1 MHIHSHT
8 SVGRGLTLAT
18 MAASLALATM
28 AATGCSSKSE
38 ASAPTSTAP
47 QAAKLAPGQVRL
59 QPASLKMLDIVSLS
73 QSGAAQTVS
82 MPARVAFQDDK
93 VTAVAIPV
101 EGRVVSVQVQV
112 GDKVQAGDTLATL
125 VSPEAL
131 RIRYEVD
138 AARTAKDSAAV
149 EEQRQRAMVAKGVG
163 VEMELRAA
171 QSKLRETAQ
180 ELARAQGAAALLGAG
195 SGDKMVLRAPRSGVI
210 AERNAMPGAAAESGA
225 ALFLVGDP
233 GAMRIVA
240 DAFEGDLAGIRVG
253 ADTHVT
259 VQQLAVKS
267 DGVVRNIGAVLDK
280 ESRRATVLID
290 LKAQPAGLR
299 PGMQASVEIPL
310 AATQQ
315 MLIPVTAVLIKDGDR
330 QQVFVQVDDGVFEA
344 RPVVLGQPLR
354 GMVPVQSG
362 LQAGDKIVVRGGLL
376 LDGAASQML

>member
-1 MHIHSHT
+1 MDFHFYSFRQ
-8 SVGRGLTLAT
+8 GWAW
-18 MAASLALATM
+18 AAAVSLAM
-28 AATGCSSKSE
+28 ALTGCGGKTDAAAQQ
-38 ASAPTSTAP
+38 ASAPK
-47 QAAKLAPGQVRL
+47 AAALAPGQVRL
-59 QPASLKMLDIVSLS
+59 QPASLKMLEIVSLS
-73 QSGAAQTVS
+73 QSGAAQTTA

-101 EGRVVSVQVQV
+101 EGRVVSVNVQV
-112 GDKVQAGDTLATL
+112 GDKVQTGDTLATL
-125 VSPEAL
+125 VSPDAL
-131 RIRYEVD
+131 RIRYEVE
-138 AARTAKDSAAV
+138 AARTAKDLAAV
-149 EEQRQRAMVAKGVG
+149 EEQRQRTMLAKGVG

-171 QSKLRETAQ
+171 QSKLRETSQ

-195 SGDKMVLRAPRSGVI
+195 SGDRVVLRAPRSGVI
-210 AERNAMPGAAAESGA
+210 AERNAMPGAAADNGA

-240 DAFEGDLAGIRVG
+240 DAFEGDLSGIHVG
-253 ADTHVT
+253 AEAIVK
-259 VQQLAVKS
+259 VQQLAATAA
-267 DGVVRNIGAVLDK
+267 GTVRNIGAVLDK

-290 LKAQPAGLR
+290 LKAQLPGLR

-330 QQVFVQVDDGVFEA
+330 SIVYVQVDDGLFEA
-344 RPVVLGQPLR
+344 RNVVLGQPLR
-354 GMVPVQSG
+354 GTVPVQSG

>member
-1 MHIHSHT
+1 MDLHFYSFRQGWAWA
-8 SVGRGLTLAT
+8 V
-18 MAASLALATM
+18 AASLAM
-28 AATGCSSKSE
+28 ALVGCGGKTDAAAQQ
-38 ASAPTSTAP
+38 ASAPK
-47 QAAKLAPGQVRL
+47 AAALAPGQVRL
-59 QPASLKMLDIVSLS
+59 QPASLKMLEIVSLS
-73 QSGAAQTVS
+73 QSGAAQTTA

-101 EGRVVSVQVQV
+101 EGRVVSVNVQV
-112 GDKVQAGDTLATL
+112 GDKVQTGDTLATL
-125 VSPEAL
+125 VSPDAL
-131 RIRYEVD
+131 RIRYEVE
-138 AARTAKDSAAV
+138 AARTAKDLAAV
-149 EEQRQRAMVAKGVG
+149 EEQRQRTMLAKGVG

-171 QSKLRETAQ
+171 QSKLRETSQ

-195 SGDKMVLRAPRSGVI
+195 SGDRVVLRAPRSGVI
-210 AERNAMPGAAAESGA
+210 AERNAMPGAAADNGA

-240 DAFEGDLAGIRVG
+240 DAFEGDLSGIHVG
-253 ADTHVT
+253 AEAIVK
-259 VQQLAVKS
+259 VQQLAATAA
-267 DGVVRNIGAVLDK
+267 GTVRNIGAVLDK

-290 LKAQPAGLR
+290 LKAQLPGLR

-330 QQVFVQVDDGVFEA
+330 SIVYVQVDDGLFEA
-344 RPVVLGQPLR
+344 RNVVLGQPLR
-354 GMVPVQSG
+354 GTVPVQSG

>member
-1 MHIHSHT
+1 MQSLFNSNT
-8 SVGRGLTLAT
+8 GRALVWAT
-18 MAASLALATM
+18 TAASLVLALS
-28 AATGCSSKSE
+28 GCSGRSDAAAPE
-38 ASAPTSTAP
+38 A
-47 QAAKLAPGQVRL
+47 QADRAKAAALAPGQVRL

-73 QSGAAQTVS
+73 QSGAAQTVA

-93 VTAVAIPV
+93 VAAVAIPV
-101 EGRVVSVQVQV
+101 EGRVVSVNVQV
-112 GDKVQAGDTLATL
+112 GDKVQAGATLATL

-131 RIRYEVD
+131 RIRYEVE
-138 AARTAKDSAAV
+138 AARTAKELAAV
-149 EEQRQRAMVAKGVG
+149 EEQRQRTMLAKGVG

-180 ELARAQGAAALLGAG
+180 ELARAQGVAALLGSG
-195 SGDKMVLRAPRSGVI
+195 SGDKIVLRAPRAGVI
-210 AERNAMPGAAAESGA
+210 AERNALPGAAAESGA

-240 DAFEGDLAGIRVG
+240 DAFEGDLAGIHLG
-253 ADTHVT
+253 ADAVVK
-259 VQQLAVKS
+259 VQQLAVATQ
-267 DGVVRNIGAVLDK
+267 GTVRNIGAVLDK

-290 LKAQPAGLR
+290 LKMQPAGLR

-330 QQVFVQVDDGVFEA
+330 SLVFVQAEDAVFEA
-344 RPVVLGQPLR
+344 RTVVLGQPLR

-362 LQAGDKIVVRGGLL
+362 LQAGDRIVVRGGLL

>member
-1 MHIHSHT
+1 MHFHFYST
-8 SVGRGLTLAT
+8 RQG
-18 MAASLALATM
+18 LALAAV
-28 AATGCSSKSE
+28 AAGLALAGCGGKQDAAAQE
-38 ASAPTSTAP
+38 ASLPK
-47 QAAKLAPGQVRL
+47 AAALAPSQVRL
-59 QPASLKMLDIVSLS
+59 QPASLKMLEVVSLS
-73 QSGAAQTVS
+73 QSGAAQTTA

-101 EGRVVSVQVQV
+101 EGRVVSVNVQV
-112 GDKVQAGDTLATL
+112 GDKVQTGDTLATL
-125 VSPEAL
+125 VSPDAL
-131 RIRYEVD
+131 CIRYEVD
-138 AARTAKDSAAV
+138 AARTAKDLAAV
-149 EEQRQRAMVAKGVG
+149 EEQRQRTMVAKGVG

-171 QSKLRETAQ
+171 QSKLRETSQ

-195 SGDKMVLRAPRSGVI
+195 TGDRIVLRAPRAGVI
-210 AERNAMPGAAAESGA
+210 AERNAMPGAAADNGA

-240 DAFEGDLAGIRVG
+240 DAFEGDLAGIRIG
-253 ADTHVT
+253 ADAVVK
-259 VQQLAVKS
+259 VQQLAVTAP
-267 DGVVRNIGAVLDK
+267 GTVRNIGAVLDK

-290 LKAQPAGLR
+290 LKEQLTGLR

-330 QQVFVQVDDGVFEA
+330 SLVYVQVDEGLFEA
-344 RPVVLGQPLR
+344 RNVVLGQPLR

-362 LQAGDKIVVRGGLL
+362 LKAGDKIVVRGGLL

>member
-1 MHIHSHT
+1 MHFHFYST
-8 SVGRGLTLAT
+8 RQG
-18 MAASLALATM
+18 LALAAV
-28 AATGCSSKSE
+28 AAGLALAGCGGKQDAAAQE
-38 ASAPTSTAP
+38 ASQPK
-47 QAAKLAPGQVRL
+47 AAALAPGQVRL
-59 QPASLKMLDIVSLS
+59 QPASIKMLDVVSLS
-73 QSGAAQTVS
+73 QSGAAQTTA

-101 EGRVVSVQVQV
+101 EGRVVSVNVQV
-112 GDKVQAGDTLATL
+112 GDKVQTGDTLATL
-125 VSPEAL
+125 VSPDAL

-138 AARTAKDSAAV
+138 AARTAKDLAAV
-149 EEQRQRAMVAKGVG
+149 EEQRQRTMVAKGVG

-171 QSKLRETAQ
+171 QSKLRETSQ

-195 SGDKMVLRAPRSGVI
+195 TGDRIVLRAPRSGVI
-210 AERNAMPGAAAESGA
+210 AERNAMPGAAADNGA

-240 DAFEGDLAGIRVG
+240 DAFEGDLAGIRIG
-253 ADTHVT
+253 ADAVVK
-259 VQQLAVKS
+259 VQQLAVTAP
-267 DGVVRNIGAVLDK
+267 GTVRNIGAVLDK

-290 LKAQPAGLR
+290 LKEQLTGLR

-330 QQVFVQVDDGVFEA
+330 SLVYVQVDEGLFEA
-344 RPVVLGQPLR
+344 RNVVLGQPLR

-362 LQAGDKIVVRGGLL
+362 LKAGDKIVVRGGLL

>member
-1 MHIHSHT
+1 MQFLFNSNT
-8 SVGRGLTLAT
+8 GRGLVWVTT
-18 MAASLALATM
+18 AASMALALS
-28 AATGCSSKSE
+28 GCSGRNDAAAQE
-38 ASAPTSTAP
+38 ADASRPK
-47 QAAKLAPGQVRL
+47 AAALAPGQVRL
-59 QPASLKMLDIVSLS
+59 QPASLKMLDIVSLT
-73 QSGAAQTVS
+73 QSGAAQTVA

-93 VTAVAIPV
+93 VAAVAIPV
-101 EGRVVSVQVQV
+101 EGRVVSVNVQV

-131 RIRYEVD
+131 RIRYEVE
-138 AARTAKDSAAV
+138 AARTARELAVV
-149 EEQRQRAMVAKGVG
+149 EEQRQRTMVAKGVG

-171 QSKLRETAQ
+171 QSKLRETSQ
-180 ELARAQGAAALLGAG
+180 ELARAQGVAALLGTG
-195 SGDKMVLRAPRSGVI
+195 SGDKIVLRAPRAGVI
-210 AERNAMPGAAAESGA
+210 AERNAVPGAAAESGA

-240 DAFEGDLAGIRVG
+240 DAFEGDLAGIHVG
-253 ADTHVT
+253 ADAVVK
-259 VQQLAVKS
+259 VQQLALATQ
-267 DGVVRNIGAVLDK
+267 GTVRNIGAVLDK

-290 LKAQPAGLR
+290 MKTQAPGLR

-330 QQVFVQVDDGVFEA
+330 SLVFVQVDEGVFEA
-344 RPVVLGQPLR
+344 RTVVLGQPLR

-362 LQAGDKIVVRGGLL
+362 LKAGDRIVVRGGLL

>member
-1 MHIHSHT
+1 MRSLFNSHT
-8 SVGRGLTLAT
+8 GRGLVWAT
-18 MAASLALATM
+18 TAASLVLALS
-28 AATGCSSKSE
+28 GCSGRSDAAAPE
-38 ASAPTSTAP
+38 AQSDRAK
-47 QAAKLAPGQVRL
+47 AAALAPGQVRL

-73 QSGAAQTVS
+73 QSGAAQTVA

-93 VTAVAIPV
+93 VAAVAIPV
-101 EGRVVSVQVQV
+101 EGRVVTVNVQV
-112 GDKVQAGDTLATL
+112 GDKVQLGDTLATL

-131 RIRYEVD
+131 RIRYEVE
-138 AARTAKDSAAV
+138 AARTAKELAVV
-149 EEQRQRAMVAKGVG
+149 EEQRQRTMLAKGVG

-171 QSKLRETAQ
+171 QSKLRETSQ
-180 ELARAQGAAALLGAG
+180 ELARAQGVAALLGSG
-195 SGDKMVLRAPRSGVI
+195 SGDKIVLRAPRAGVI
-210 AERNAMPGAAAESGA
+210 AERHAVPGAAAESGA

-240 DAFEGDLAGIRVG
+240 DAFEGDLAGIHLG
-253 ADTHVT
+253 ADAVVK
-259 VQQLAVKS
+259 VQQLAV
-267 DGVVRNIGAVLDK
+267 DTQGTVRNIGAVLDK

-330 QQVFVQVDDGVFEA
+330 SLVFVQAGDAVFEA
-344 RPVVLGQPLR
+344 RTVVLGQPLR

-362 LQAGDKIVVRGGLL
+362 LQAGDRIVVRGGLL

>member
-1 MHIHSHT
+1 MQFLFNSNT
-8 SVGRGLTLAT
+8 GRALVWAT
-18 MAASLALATM
+18 TAASMALALS
-28 AATGCSSKSE
+28 GCSGRSDAAAPE
-38 ASAPTSTAP
+38 A
-47 QAAKLAPGQVRL
+47 QAAHPKAAALAPGQVRL

-73 QSGAAQTVS
+73 QSGAAQTVA

-93 VTAVAIPV
+93 VAAVAIPV
-101 EGRVVSVQVQV
+101 EGRVVSVNVQV
-112 GDKVQAGDTLATL
+112 GDKVQSGDTLATL

-131 RIRYEVD
+131 RIRYEVE
-138 AARTAKDSAAV
+138 AARTAKELAVV
-149 EEQRQRAMVAKGVG
+149 EEQRQRTMLAKGVG

-171 QSKLRETAQ
+171 QAKLRETLQ
-180 ELARAQGAAALLGAG
+180 ELARAQGVAALLGSG
-195 SGDKMVLRAPRSGVI
+195 SGDKVVLRAPRTGVI
-210 AERNAMPGAAAESGA
+210 AERNAVPGAAAESGA

-240 DAFEGDLAGIRVG
+240 DAFEGDLAGIHLG
-253 ADTHVT
+253 ADAVVK
-259 VQQLAVKS
+259 VQQLAVATQ
-267 DGVVRNIGAVLDK
+267 GTVRNIGAVLDK

-290 LKAQPAGLR
+290 LKAQPSGLR

-330 QQVFVQVDDGVFEA
+330 SLVFVQAEDAVFEA
-344 RPVVLGQPLR
+344 RTVVLGQPLR

-362 LQAGDKIVVRGGLL
+362 LKAGDRIVVRGGLL

>member
-1 MHIHSHT
+1 MQSLFNSNT
-8 SVGRGLTLAT
+8 GRRLVWAT
-18 MAASLALATM
+18 TAASLVLALS
-28 AATGCSSKSE
+28 GCSGRSDAAAPE
-38 ASAPTSTAP
+38 A
-47 QAAKLAPGQVRL
+47 QADRAKAAALAPGQVRL

-73 QSGAAQTVS
+73 QSGAAQTVA

-93 VTAVAIPV
+93 VAAVAIPV
-101 EGRVVSVQVQV
+101 EGRVVSVNVQV
-112 GDKVQAGDTLATL
+112 GDKVQAGATLATL

-131 RIRYEVD
+131 RIRYEVE
-138 AARTAKDSAAV
+138 AARTAKELAAV
-149 EEQRQRAMVAKGVG
+149 EEQRQRTMLAKGVG

-180 ELARAQGAAALLGAG
+180 ELARAQGVAALLGSG
-195 SGDKMVLRAPRSGVI
+195 SGDKIVLRAPRAGVI
-210 AERNAMPGAAAESGA
+210 AERNAVPGAAAESGA

-240 DAFEGDLAGIRVG
+240 DAFEGDLAGIHLG
-253 ADTHVT
+253 ADAVVK
-259 VQQLAVKS
+259 VQQLAVATQ
-267 DGVVRNIGAVLDK
+267 GTVRNIGAVLDK

-290 LKAQPAGLR
+290 LKTQPAGLR

-330 QQVFVQVDDGVFEA
+330 SLVFVQAEDAVFEA
-344 RPVVLGQPLR
+344 RAVVLGQPLR

-362 LQAGDKIVVRGGLL
+362 LQAGDRIVVRGGLL